1 LSFGE
6 YPLINKPTTV
16 KNTIADLIDNIFIND
31 LGKVE
36 TMSAIVCDISDHYQ
50 IFHITKTSV
59 EICDPNIIKK
69 RQFNDK
75 GISQSTHVIGLN
87 YI

>member
-1 LSFGE
+1 
-6 YPLINKPTTV
+6 
-16 KNTIADLIDNIFIND
+16 
-31 LGKVE
+31 
-36 TMSAIVCDISDHYQ
+36 MSGIVCDISDHYP